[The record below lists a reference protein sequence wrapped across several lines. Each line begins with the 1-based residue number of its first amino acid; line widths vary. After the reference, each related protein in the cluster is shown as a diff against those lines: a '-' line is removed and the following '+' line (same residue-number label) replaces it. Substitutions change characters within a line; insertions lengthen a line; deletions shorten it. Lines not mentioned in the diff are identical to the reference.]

1 MNGQKSPLS
10 KNVFW
15 VLLGSGLP
23 LLVGLFAVPTI
34 MSGLGQSAFG
44 ILTLIWTAIGYFG
57 LFDFGLGRALTQ
69 KVAAERSQGVEV
81 ISVWIKTGLLS
92 LLIPGLLGAVIMHV
106 ASMYYVD
113 HVLQLDHNLAT
124 DAKQAFVCA
133 AWAIPL
139 VTLGSGLRGVLEG
152 FELFKK
158 ASFLRGTLG
167 VLNFALPM
175 FLVLSADYSLL
186 HLVVSLVIARC
197 MVLFLNM
204 WWLRSILWTPK
215 SVGSSSAEGNSI
227 KSLLNFGVW
236 MTVSNVVGPFMVAA
250 DRFVVASFV
259 ATSVLAFYTVPQDFV
274 LRLLVI
280 PAAIAIAWFPR
291 IALINASESK
301 TSLRPLLS
309 RGYKI
314 TGWVM
319 GPLCLLLMIGSK
331 QLLGI
336 WLRPEFADGAWQVSI
351 VLLLGIFF
359 NAMAHIPLAALQATG
374 HVKQTALLHVFELV
388 LFIPILWYVLPT
400 WGIMGAAIVWTMR
413 TLMDLLFLFGLN
425 QYYLNEDTKLRG

>member
-1 MNGQKSPLS
+1 M
-10 KNVFW
+10 
-15 VLLGSGLP
+15 
-23 LLVGLFAVPTI
+23 VP
-34 MSGLGQSAFG
+34 
-44 ILTLIWTAIGYFG
+44 
-57 LFDFGLGRALTQ
+57 
-69 KVAAERSQGVEV
+69 
-81 ISVWIKTGLLS
+81 
-92 LLIPGLLGAVIMHV
+92 
-106 ASMYYVD
+106 
-113 HVLQLDHNLAT
+113 
-124 DAKQAFVCA
+124 
-133 AWAIPL
+133 
-139 VTLGSGLRGVLEG
+139 
-152 FELFKK
+152 
-158 ASFLRGTLG
+158 
-167 VLNFALPM
+167 
-175 FLVLSADYSLL
+175 
-186 HLVVSLVIARC
+186 
-197 MVLFLNM
+197 
-204 WWLRSILWTPK
+204 
-215 SVGSSSAEGNSI
+215 
-227 KSLLNFGVW
+227 
-236 MTVSNVVGPFMVAA
+236 A

-259 ATSVLAFYTVPQDFV
+259 ATSLLAFYTVPQDFV

-280 PAAIAIAWFPR
+280 PAAIATAWFPR

-301 TSLRPLLS
+301 LSLRPLLA

-319 GPLCLLLMIGSK
+319 GPLCLLLMFGSK